1 MSASSEGL
9 KNIRSF
15 KRKKLPDFQS
25 INVIERKLGCNY
37 ETSWVYIMVNI
48 EFMTIYHFTVTINI
62 RVV

>member
-25 INVIERKLGCNY
+25 IRYREKTWMQLWDQLG
-37 ETSWVYIMVNI
+37 VNI
-48 EFMTIYHFTVTINI
+48 GKHRIYNYDNISFYLNI